1 MINEETIHSEQFTE
15 VTDKAAAA
23 TGKIAAD
30 VHTGFSNVVDKVK
43 EKFSGDP
50 VRKIGEAAGSIRNY
64 VDDRGLQGLTDDVTK
79 VIRRYPVPAMLFGI
93 LIGVLLARPR
103 KD

>member
-1 MINEETIHSEQFTE
+1 MSNEETIHSEGFTE

-30 VHTGFSNVVDKVK
+30 VRTGFSSVVDKVK
-43 EKFSGDP
+43 GKVTGDS
-50 VRKIGEAAGSIRNY
+50 VRKIGEAAGTIRNY
-64 VDDRGLQGLTDDVTK
+64 VDDRGIQGLTDDVTK
-79 VIRRYPVPAMLFGI
+79 VIRQYPVPAMLFGI

-103 KD
+103 GD